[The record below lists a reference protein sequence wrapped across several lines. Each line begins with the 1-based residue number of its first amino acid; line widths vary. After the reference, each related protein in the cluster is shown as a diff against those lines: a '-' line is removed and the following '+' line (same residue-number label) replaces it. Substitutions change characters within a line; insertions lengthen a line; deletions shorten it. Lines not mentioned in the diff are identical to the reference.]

1 MFDRIKAAIK
11 LDKLELAFTMMKQLV
26 MVDHIQERMTKN
38 IDYVVKLYIQ
48 ELYKDTKNYD
58 LH

>member
-1 MFDRIKAAIK
+1 
-11 LDKLELAFTMMKQLV
+11 MMKQLV